1 MSDLY
6 RNELIAQLP
15 GLLRGKI
22 QTLSRVMILRTGQD
36 LSFAGNPTNYV
47 YFPETALLSLAQ
59 VLPDSTRT
67 EIMTVGVEGMLTVPG
82 CNADR
87 ASLVAL
93 ALNGGSA
100 LRIPQIALRQLAE
113 THHPLQTLLT
123 AYNDFTTQQMC
134 QVIACYRHHSI
145 KQQLSRWLLAH
156 DDRYPNAPIQTTHA
170 ALAGRL
176 GVRREAVS
184 TVASY
189 LQRVG
194 ALHYH
199 RGQIEW
205 IDRSILLVQSCDC
218 YHALHTIEQ
227 KKAQQFMLGL
237 AVRN

>member
-15 GLLRGKI
+15 GSLRGKI
-22 QTLSRVMILRTGQD
+22 QALSRVMILRSGHELSLSGQTAD
-36 LSFAGNPTNYV
+36 YV
-47 YFPETALLSLAQ
+47 YFPETALLSLSL
-59 VLPDSTRT
+59 VLSNSAST
-67 EIMTVGVEGMLTVPG
+67 EIMTVGKEGMLTAPG
-82 CNADR
+82 YTEERSN
-87 ASLVAL
+87 LVAL
-93 ALNGGSA
+93 ALSGGSA
-100 LRIPQIALRQLAE
+100 LRIPQLALRQLAE
-113 THHPLQTLLT
+113 GHPQLQTLLT
-123 AYNDFTTQQMC
+123 AYNDYTTQQLC

-170 ALAGRL
+170 ALANRL

-205 IDRSILLVQSCDC
+205 IDRPILLVHSCDC
-218 YHALHTIEQ
+218 YSALHKIEQ
-227 KKAQQFMLGL
+227 KKAQQFLAGL
-237 AVRN
+237 PVA

>member
-15 GLLRGKI
+15 ASLRAKI
-22 QTLSRVMILRTGQD
+22 QALSRVMILRTGQA
-36 LSFAGNPTNYV
+36 LSLSGQSANYV
-47 YFPETALLSLAQ
+47 YFPETALLSLAL
-59 VLPDSTRT
+59 VLENSAST
-67 EIMTVGVEGMLTVPG
+67 EIMTVGEEGMLTAPG
-82 CNADR
+82 DSEERSN
-87 ASLVAL
+87 LVAI
-93 ALNGGSA
+93 ALSGGSA
-100 LRIPQIALRQLAE
+100 LRIAQIALRQLAE
-113 THHPLQTLLT
+113 DHHPLQALLD
-123 AYNDFTTQQMC
+123 AHNDSTTQQMC

-156 DDRYPNAPIQTTHA
+156 DDRYPNTPIQTTHA
-170 ALAGRL
+170 ALALRL

-205 IDRSILLVQSCDC
+205 IDRAILLVHSCDC
-218 YHALHTIEQ
+218 YKSLRTIEQ
-227 KKAQQFMLGL
+227 KKAQRFKLGSQL
-237 AVRN
+237 RN